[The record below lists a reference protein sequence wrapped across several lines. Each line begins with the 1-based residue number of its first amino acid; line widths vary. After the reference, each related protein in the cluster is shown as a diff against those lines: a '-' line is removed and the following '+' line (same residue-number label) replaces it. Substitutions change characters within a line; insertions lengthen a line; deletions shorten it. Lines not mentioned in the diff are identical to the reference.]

1 MTQLQQRIERAVSR
15 QGYLPQ
21 QYARDVSAE
30 ARDENGEWT
39 AGGSAAGVPD
49 APVWFKGKGKSD
61 DQKPKATVGD
71 DSHEALKGS
80 GKTVK
85 GPNGKLTW
93 FPKQSQQP
101 TASQAKKTESPAEPS
116 TVSTP
121 TKSDDGASQFQEARR
136 KIAFSKA
143 TMTPEE
149 TQQLISDTQE
159 TFRKALGLTKTTA
172 SDIQSFES
180 RVRAGIANFSKRA
193 ELAENAHRYSAGTSW
208 HPGKTMSADELNR
221 EAQQASEPKS
231 AEHAEAG
238 NYRKGHVRIHG
249 MDISIETPKGGIRR
263 GVSRDGKSWE
273 REMKS
278 HYGYIK
284 RTISLADGDHIDV
297 FIGPHPEHP
306 IVYVVDQVNPGS
318 GHFDEHKCLI
328 GFKSKEDAKSAYHE
342 NYPDDWK
349 GFNGIKAMHSRD
361 FKDWLKSGDTKKPV
375 SGGDGDNHVRRFDLA
390 AAKYSKSSDSGGT
403 WITLKPH
410 GDEGKGVHVQLSAS
424 GEIITGP
431 SELLGKHISELSAE
445 HKRASTLIP
454 HAHEFL
460 LQQHEGREKAKQS
473 ARRITGLTAGDIAR
487 HENAYRDHS
496 TVEGFDTSSRT
507 VAMEHGELGI
517 DPDAH
522 DTPARIWE
530 LIREGAISKPTK
542 NSPEVHSLA
551 KEWAKGKKPAKSKEP
566 EYAHD
571 DDWDNWD
578 SRADVAAFK
587 YAKEHGDQGRWITLK
602 PHGDDSE
609 DYVHVK
615 IGDDGRIEAGPA
627 GMAKKGI
634 QHLSDFGKKE
644 KHDTARIASA
654 AAHQT
659 SKIAQESNSD
669 DPSEAS
675 AMHKVA
681 AHSHKTAEIA
691 HEAAGNSTEAQ
702 KHREIGESH
711 SRLSNLQ
718 GKIHDE
724 EKRKNANQTSAM
736 AHTSSVI
743 AEGHSERADK
753 AKPGDA
759 NYSELNKKAA
769 SSNREAAE
777 NHRTAL
783 REGGDKQH
791 GTLAYRHD
799 TMADHHERK
808 SKPEKSA
815 TPAKKPGIPGM
826 QQSLLDDSE
835 APGQR
840 QLFDY
845 VPPKKGDTKSKP
857 ESTGGSTL
865 EKIGDEQKE
874 REEASKP
881 ISGQK
886 DLLAGDEDTKTR
898 TLNGHEWKKNSA
910 GKWAWFKDGKQQS
923 GAFPNES
930 DHESAAHGR
939 VNAAAEKVDPQA
951 KETTITTHPEFQRLN
966 QVYGNL
972 SHDEITEKLAKMDQE
987 IADHQKVGSREFN
1000 GMGGRRSGAA
1010 MSSQAAR
1017 EVGQEKLLLNAYK
1030 NHKFGDG
1037 EPESV
1042 PEKSAKSSASP
1053 ASAPNVKSDDI
1064 PYEAGYNAHRNTS
1077 FVPERRARQRQ
1088 EDYVQQ
1094 MNGDWNFI
1102 ASKMKEGADDEARA
1116 EFERY
1121 RQGYVSK
1128 YLSALHAASR
1138 TASPMIT
1145 GPARFPTDSNRKRID
1160 TEMKR
1165 YDELKEFREKALR
1178 SIIKK
1183 VAPAG
1188 QGGPIKSS
1196 DDNAVEA
1203 LHSKLKKLEHE
1214 QDMRKRINAA
1224 HRAFVK
1230 SPSSLDKSDLPD
1242 AAKEM
1247 IRTYKPQYS
1256 WEPSPYPPYS
1266 LSNLSANIRNV
1277 KDRID
1282 QVSKMK
1288 SGSKS
1293 EAEYSGGVRV
1303 SEDPDAARIRIH
1315 FPGKPERSAIETL
1328 KSSGFRWS
1336 PTESAWQR
1344 HLNGSGRSAV
1354 DYVLNKLGH
1363 EKSADVSKPE
1373 AATNDSESSHEAIP
1387 EMAHMSADA
1396 GEKEDLENRSRA
1408 DVASKTTS
1416 DNSDPYGL
1424 KKILGDQY
1432 KEPVQQSTAG
1442 KQLEKLENQRV
1453 ELNKQGANSRGSI
1466 VAKQRKRVDLD
1477 ERIERL
1483 RQTVKEENGK
1493 TESTTSKEDELRN
1506 RADKAA
1512 MKYSLAFHGNRS

>member
-1 MTQLQQRIERAVSR
+1 MSELTVEQRIQRVLERRAFNPDRYS
-15 QGYLPQ
+15 
-21 QYARDVSAE
+21 RDVSSE
-30 ARDENGEWT
+30 ARADDGKWT
-39 AGGSAAGVPD
+39 AGGSAAETPA
-49 APVWFKGKGKSD
+49 APAWFKGKAAK
-61 DQKPKATVGD
+61 QKPPEDVIE
-71 DSHEALKGS
+71 SIKGS

-85 GPNGKLTW
+85 GPDGKLIW
-93 FPKQSQQP
+93 FPKQAQQP
-101 TASQAKKTESPAEPS
+101 ALATNKKVETPVEPS

-121 TKSDDGASQFQEARR
+121 TKNDDVASPFQEARR

-403 WITLKPH
+403 WIMLKPH

-431 SELLGKHISELSAE
+431 SELHGKHISELSAE

-454 HAHEFL
+454 RAHEFL
-460 LQQHEGREKAKQS
+460 LQQHEVREKAKQS

-602 PHGDDSE
+602 PHGDDSD

-634 QHLSDFGKKE
+634 HKLSDFGKSPEERSGNKKLE
-644 KHDTARIASA
+644 AESPKTDTTNGQSSDKPDKGDEERRGKRP
-654 AAHQT
+654 
-659 SKIAQESNSD
+659 SKI
-669 DPSEAS
+669 
-675 AMHKVA
+675 H
-681 AHSHKTAEIA
+681 
-691 HEAAGNSTEAQ
+691 
-702 KHREIGESH
+702 
-711 SRLSNLQ
+711 
-718 GKIHDE
+718 
-724 EKRKNANQTSAM
+724 
-736 AHTSSVI
+736 
-743 AEGHSERADK
+743 
-753 AKPGDA
+753 
-759 NYSELNKKAA
+759 
-769 SSNREAAE
+769 REAAVNHLNEYRKKVHELVEKLGVYNDMRGPRPHQTGTTYAYALSGGHGSGEKHPTPTVGHLEDKLSQGLAALKKDAQKAIERAHPSKLTAE
-777 NHRTAL
+777 NL
-783 REGGDKQH
+783 GEF
-791 GTLAYRHD
+791 
-799 TMADHHERK
+799 ADMKPK
-808 SKPEKSA
+808 SKEDEQPEA
-815 TPAKKPGIPGM
+815 TAKEAKKPGIPGM
-826 QQSLLDDSE
+826 QQSLLDDDG
-835 APGQR
+835 PGQK

-845 VPPKKGDTKSKP
+845 VPPKKSDTKSKP
-857 ESTGGSTL
+857 ESAGGSTL
-865 EKIGDEQKE
+865 EKIGDDQKE

-881 ISGQK
+881 IAGQK
-886 DLLAGDEDTKTR
+886 DLLAGDE
-898 TLNGHEWKKNSA
+898 L
-910 GKWAWFKDGKQQS
+910 
-923 GAFPNES
+923 
-930 DHESAAHGR
+930 
-939 VNAAAEKVDPQA
+939 
-951 KETTITTHPEFQRLN
+951 KENDKP
-966 QVYGNL
+966 
-972 SHDEITEKLAKMDQE
+972 
-987 IADHQKVGSREFN
+987 
-1000 GMGGRRSGAA
+1000 
-1010 MSSQAAR
+1010 
-1017 EVGQEKLLLNAYK
+1017 
-1030 NHKFGDG
+1030 
-1037 EPESV
+1037 
-1042 PEKSAKSSASP
+1042 KSSASP

-1102 ASKMKEGADDEARA
+1102 ASKMKDGADDEARA

-1145 GPARFPTDSNRKRID
+1145 GPARFPTDSNRKKID

-1242 AAKEM
+1242 AAKET
-1247 IRTYKPQYS
+1247 IRNYKPQYS

-1344 HLNGSGRSAV
+1344 HLNGSGKSAV
-1354 DYVLNKLGH
+1354 EYVLKKLGH
-1363 EKSADVSKPE
+1363 EKSADASKPE
-1373 AATNDSESSHEAIP
+1373 ETAGDSDSSHEAIP
-1387 EMAHMSADA
+1387 GMAHMSADA
-1396 GEKEDLENRSRA
+1396 GEKEDLESR
-1408 DVASKTTS
+1408 D
-1416 DNSDPYGL
+1416 
-1424 KKILGDQY
+1424 
-1432 KEPVQQSTAG
+1432 
-1442 KQLEKLENQRV
+1442 
-1453 ELNKQGANSRGSI
+1453 
-1466 VAKQRKRVDLD
+1466 
-1477 ERIERL
+1477 
-1483 RQTVKEENGK
+1483 
-1493 TESTTSKEDELRN
+1493 